1 MSPKSLVS
9 SLLSASLCLASLG
22 AQDWP
27 HWRGPNFDGST
38 EAEGLPIDFDKE
50 KGIRWSTD
58 MPGPAPCT
66 PIVVGD
72 RIYLS
77 SVDTERER
85 LVAMCIS
92 RVDGK
97 VIWTKDADSGY
108 KPGGRGTRIAS
119 GSRTTYASPS
129 PVSDGERVVFF
140 YGNGDLVTY
149 DMDGEE
155 LWRRNIQE
163 EYGDFAFNW
172 TFSTSPTIWEGKIFL
187 PVMQRDRPIQ
197 RRSGGGRGG
206 RGQGRRAGRR
216 GGDQQ
221 GRGGQ
226 RRGGDQQG
234 RRGQGGRGQGGQR
247 QPRPIEAVENPIES
261 YLLAIDP
268 ATGENIY
275 KHARPA
281 PAQMESLEAYTTVI
295 PVVEESGRKV
305 ILLVGG
311 DVLTGHNPETGE
323 ELFRWGTWN
332 EGHRQ
337 RSWRIVPSAVVGDG
351 MALVSAPKRAPVYAI
366 SLGGEGELDDAAI
379 VWQSEGRPNPVSSD
393 VPTPAVHEGFAYVLS
408 DVQNALTK
416 VNMVD
421 GAVAWT
427 TPLSRDYLW
436 RASPTV
442 ADGKVWFMN
451 HNGQVCI
458 VDAES
463 GEVLNTIDMGEEDD
477 DKTRSSI
484 VVAEGEVFI
493 RTNHK
498 LFCVSAMGG

>member
-1 MSPKSLVS
+1 MSPRTLVS
-9 SLLSASLCLASLG
+9 SLLGASLAIASLG

-27 HWRGPNFDGST
+27 HWRGPNYDGTT
-38 EAEGLPIDFDKE
+38 EAEGLPIDFDQE
-50 KGIRWSTD
+50 NGVRWATD
-58 MPGPAPCT
+58 MPGPAPGT

-85 LVAMCIS
+85 LLAMCVS
-92 RVDGK
+92 RLDGK
-97 VIWTKDADSGY
+97 IIWTKDAGSGY
-108 KPGGRGTRIAS
+108 MAGDRGTRVAR

-140 YGNGDLVTY
+140 YGNGDLVSY
-149 DMDGEE
+149 SMDGEE
-155 LWRRNIQE
+155 QWRRNIQE

-172 TFSTSPTIWEGKIFL
+172 TFSASPTIWEGKIFL

-197 RRSGGGRGG
+197 RRSGGGRRG
-206 RGQGRRAGRR
+206 RGQGRRGRR
-216 GGDQQ
+216 GGDGQNA
-221 GRGGQ
+221 GGQ
-226 RRGGDQQG
+226 RRGGD
-234 RRGQGGRGQGGQR
+234 GQARRGQGGQR
-247 QPRPIEAVENPIES
+247 QQRPIEPVENPIES
-261 YLLAIDP
+261 FLLAMDP
-268 ATGENIY
+268 ATGETIY

-311 DVLTGHNPETGE
+311 DVLTGHDPETGK

-366 SLGGEGELDDAAI
+366 HLGGEGELDDAAI
-379 VWQSEGRPNPVSSD
+379 AWQSGGRPNPVSTD
-393 VPTPAVHEGFAYVLS
+393 VPTPAVHEGFAFVLS
-408 DVQNALTK
+408 DMQHALSK
-416 VNMVD
+416 VNMAD
-421 GAVAWT
+421 GEVVWT
-427 TPLSRDYLW
+427 TPMSRDYLW
-436 RASPTV
+436 RASPTI
-442 ADGKVWFMN
+442 ADGKIWCMN

-458 VDAES
+458 VDEES
-463 GEVLNTIDMGEEDD
+463 GEILNTIDMGEEEDD
-477 DKTRSSI
+477 RTRSSI

-498 LFCVSAMGG
+498 LFCVSAMGN